1 MNGIDIF
8 ICVILVAAAILG
20 YARGFVRQAGSIA
33 AVVLAIIAA
42 RMLGPW
48 ATEHLFAGSTDPEG
62 SSMTAYGAK
71 TAGYAVVFV
80 VTWIVVWLVSRLLHG
95 AIKAIKLGGL
105 NSLGG
110 ALFTILEWA
119 LGISLLLNIWH
130 LVSPSWQAPSSLSH
144 YVMEL
149 LPWLTGAL
157 GTS

>member
-20 YARGFVRQAGSIA
+20 YTRGFVRQAGSIA

-48 ATEHLFAGSTDPEG
+48 ATEHLFAGSTEPEG
-62 SSMTAYGAK
+62 SSMTAYGAR

-130 LVSPSWQAPSSLSH
+130 LVSPSWQAPSALSQ

-157 GTS
+157 GAS